1 MGSVV
6 LNGIFVGLVYG
17 LLGVGLV
24 TIYRSSRIVNFAYG
38 ETGMLAAFVFF
49 DLRLGTDRS
58 VLGSDHGIVLPL
70 VAAVVL
76 GGLIG
81 VAMEWLIARPI
92 RDNPTLNGMV
102 ATIAASLL
110 FLTFA
115 IRRWGV
121 DARPTIPLIGGDG
134 VQLFG
139 LQISPS
145 QLLIAAVTLGVLLV
159 LSGVFRYTSFGL
171 RLRVTAL
178 DPYGAALAGVN
189 TNRTAMASW
198 AIAGA
203 LAALSAVLI
212 APLVAMN
219 VLFMTLLTLRAF
231 AAALVGG
238 LTSIGGAFVAGILLG
253 VGEGV
258 IAFKS
263 PISGITDVVIAAGLI
278 ALIVARPGGLV
289 HADY

>member
-1 MGSVV
+1 MGSVIV
-6 LNGIFVGLVYG
+6 NGVFVGLVYG
-17 LLGVGLV
+17 LLAVGLV
-24 TIYRSSRIVNFAYG
+24 AIYRSSRIVNFAYG

-49 DLRLGTDRS
+49 DLRVGTDRTT
-58 VLGSDHGIVLPL
+58 VGADHGIVVPL
-70 VAAVVL
+70 LAAVVL
-76 GGLIG
+76 GAAIG
-81 VAMEWLIARPI
+81 AAMEWIIARPI

-102 ATIAASLL
+102 ATIATSLL

-121 DARPTIPLIGGDG
+121 DARPTVPLLEGDG
-134 VQLFG
+134 IRVSG

-145 QLLIAAVTLGVLLV
+145 QLLIAAVTLGVLLA
-159 LSGVFRYTSFGL
+159 LSLLNRFTSFGL

-178 DPYGAALAGVN
+178 DPYAAALSGVN

-203 LAALSAVLI
+203 LSALSAVLI
-212 APLVAMN
+212 APLVAMT
-219 VLFMTLLTLRAF
+219 VLFMTVLVLRGF

-258 IAFKS
+258 IAYKS
-263 PISGITDVVIAAGLI
+263 PVSGITDVVIALGIL